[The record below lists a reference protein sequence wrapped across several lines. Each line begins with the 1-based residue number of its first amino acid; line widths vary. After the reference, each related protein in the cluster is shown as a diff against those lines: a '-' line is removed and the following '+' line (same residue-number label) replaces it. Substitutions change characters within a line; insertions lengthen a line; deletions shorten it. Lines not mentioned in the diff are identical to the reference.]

1 MVIWSNCHLS
11 PNSRLVIKSGYVSI
25 REKYLTKATHL
36 TGRKRY
42 SWSIKSNIDDHIRK
56 LDTKIRNKETE
67 LNALYTKIQKLEE
80 EIATLILGYSKTR
93 DALLR
98 YVDSEDKQRTL
109 TPHASVHKTGTVAPT
124 GSLCTY
130 INESG
135 FYSLVLSSK

>member
-1 MVIWSNCHLS
+1 MKVPCILTHMVTWSNCHLS
-11 PNSRLVIKSGYVSI
+11 PNSRLVTKSGLVSI

-80 EIATLILGYSKTR
+80 ELATLYHKKLISKNW
-93 DALLR
+93 
-98 YVDSEDKQRTL
+98 KQL
-109 TPHASVHKTGTVAPT
+109 KCH
-124 GSLCTY
+124 
-130 INESG
+130 
-135 FYSLVLSSK
+135 